1 MIFFL
6 SPQARRLSLAI
17 LALFVGLVALA
28 SAQDH
33 AWAVDDE
40 RTYRVV
46 AVELDDVLNI
56 RAGPSAGHPIVGEIP
71 PTGRGVQ
78 LLGPCREWCP
88 IRYNGASGWVSG
100 RYLAVEPAVAPF
112 VRRLPPG
119 ELPTEDDWSDHLTTL
134 FPEVRMKRFLEM
146 RGADGG
152 RWRRI
157 CALPALWTGLL
168 YDATSLDAAWDL
180 VKDWSAEER
189 QALRSAVPKTA
200 LRPPFRRTT
209 VLELARQAL
218 AIAQA
223 GLKRRGFVNAEGQ
236 DERLFLEP
244 VETILRNGLTPAEEI
259 LVRYEGEW
267 GRRTDPLF
275 QEYAF

>member
-1 MIFFL
+1 VGGVMIFFL

-119 ELPTEDDWSDHLTTL
+119 ERPAETAAAPPLRKLPPLPTHWRVTGTAATDGLKVHEEPSLQAPVVHVFEPQAACIKLAGGCQKPWCQVKFPTGGGDRIGWVDSKHLA
-134 FPEVRMKRFLEM
+134 P
-146 RGADGG
+146 ADGVCG
-152 RWRRI
+152 R
-157 CALPALWTGLL
+157 
-168 YDATSLDAAWDL
+168 
-180 VKDWSAEER
+180 
-189 QALRSAVPKTA
+189 
-200 LRPPFRRTT
+200 
-209 VLELARQAL
+209 
-218 AIAQA
+218 
-223 GLKRRGFVNAEGQ
+223 
-236 DERLFLEP
+236 
-244 VETILRNGLTPAEEI
+244 
-259 LVRYEGEW
+259 
-267 GRRTDPLF
+267 
-275 QEYAF
+275 